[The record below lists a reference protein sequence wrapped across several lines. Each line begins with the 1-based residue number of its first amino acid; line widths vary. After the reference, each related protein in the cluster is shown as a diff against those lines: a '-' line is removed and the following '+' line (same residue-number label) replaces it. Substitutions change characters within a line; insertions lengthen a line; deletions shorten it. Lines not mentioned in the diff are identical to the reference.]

1 MYNNETNDFEK
12 IPGKKFEA
20 AGERELASEEDF
32 SKSFETGVPEFA
44 GDKNRET
51 QFGQATPENLYYGEA
66 KDDKMNAET
75 GEEYDKGIA
84 DAAALINYGLN
95 AAARELG
102 VETVVQKIKGFD
114 ASGRENPIADLF
126 DCLGIDTPEE
136 VKAVNNEGDA
146 AKASEQEFRSGVN
159 NPGVNNS
166 HEGAFKALDDMKE
179 LIGEV
184 EGADPRYE
192 ELRVN
197 ARAAGKGYFE
207 YAVSEFGTR
216 GLTELFSVLAQQR
229 EKADEKENEKKYDNT
244 EDDKEEISAETEKD
258 VLDNKTETGEE
269 ALNPEIKADEETL
282 NPEILQKQM

>member
-1 MYNNETNDFEK
+1 MDNNGINDYEK
-12 IPGKKFEA
+12 FPGKKFEA
-20 AGERELASEEDF
+20 TGERELAPEEDF

-44 GDKNRET
+44 GNQFGET

-66 KDDKMNAET
+66 KDDKVEM
-75 GEEYDKGIA
+75 GEEFDKGIA

-126 DCLGIDTPEE
+126 EYLGIDTPEE
-136 VKAVNNEGDA
+136 AKNIENTSEA
-146 AKASEQEFRSGVN
+146 AEAGEQEFRSGVN

-179 LIGEV
+179 LISEV

-192 ELRVN
+192 ELRAG

-207 YAVSEFGTR
+207 YAVSEFGTQ
-216 GLTELFSVLAQQR
+216 GLTELFGVLAQQR
-229 EKADEKENEKKYDNT
+229 EKADAEENEEKYGNN
-244 EDDKEEISAETEKD
+244 EDLNKETEKNG
-258 VLDNKTETGEE
+258 LENKTDG
-269 ALNPEIKADEETL
+269 ETL
-282 NPEILQKQM
+282 NPEILQKQI